1 MTDPC
6 RPGPPLRL
14 HRWRD
19 PAVLGVGAVAL
30 GAGFGQFGAVAA
42 LGDVA
47 RAFGHLAHGTTLA
60 DQAGLSGT
68 EIGLGL
74 AVLRLASMFS
84 LPVAGMADRVGRRRL
99 LVGGCAVGLAV
110 TAAASLSPSFWWFV
124 AIFALGRPFLGS
136 SAALCQVVAAE
147 QTPSGERA
155 KAVALV
161 AGAYAVGAGLTAVIH
176 GLAGAGLGFRGLFAL
191 AVVPLVALP
200 LVSRPVSEPDRYT
213 LASQQDHAPLPVL
226 GPVGRQFR
234 GRLLAVSC
242 LGFLVAVVTGPANS
256 FLFLYSENVVGLSG
270 ALVSAMVVVAGAVGL
285 GGLLAGR
292 WAADRLGRR
301 ITGAVG
307 MVGIAL
313 FGLLAYSGPKPSL
326 LVGYVA
332 GVLAGS
338 VFTPAAGA
346 LVNELFPTGVRA
358 SVAGWQVMAGVMGAV
373 AGLVAFGAIADLG
386 NRFSLAAAA
395 VFLPAL
401 PGAALFA
408 ALPETR
414 GMEPEQMWRSDD
426 AA

>member
-136 SAALCQVVAAE
+136 SAALCQVVAA
-147 QTPSGERA
+147 
-155 KAVALV
+155 
-161 AGAYAVGAGLTAVIH
+161 
-176 GLAGAGLGFRGLFAL
+176 
-191 AVVPLVALP
+191 
-200 LVSRPVSEPDRYT
+200 
-213 LASQQDHAPLPVL
+213 
-226 GPVGRQFR
+226 
-234 GRLLAVSC
+234 
-242 LGFLVAVVTGPANS
+242 
-256 FLFLYSENVVGLSG
+256 
-270 ALVSAMVVVAGAVGL
+270 
-285 GGLLAGR
+285 
-292 WAADRLGRR
+292 
-301 ITGAVG
+301 
-307 MVGIAL
+307 
-313 FGLLAYSGPKPSL
+313 
-326 LVGYVA
+326 
-332 GVLAGS
+332 
-338 VFTPAAGA
+338 
-346 LVNELFPTGVRA
+346 
-358 SVAGWQVMAGVMGAV
+358 
-373 AGLVAFGAIADLG
+373 
-386 NRFSLAAAA
+386 
-395 VFLPAL
+395 
-401 PGAALFA
+401 
-408 ALPETR
+408 
-414 GMEPEQMWRSDD
+414 
-426 AA
+426 